1 VRKGIWFFLG
11 GLLGLIL
18 VSCIARPEI
27 TPLPP
32 SPMLPA
38 IPTLPTKPVS
48 PKATPTLIAD
58 NSTCIACHTNEDAL
72 KELAVEPEKPESLSE
87 GEG

>member
-1 VRKGIWFFLG
+1 MRKGIWLFLG
-11 GLLGLIL
+11 GLLGLVL
-18 VSCIARPEI
+18 AACMARPEI

-38 IPTLPTKPVS
+38 VPTSEATLVSLKAPPV
-48 PKATPTLIAD
+48 D
-58 NSTCIACHTNEDAL
+58 NSTCIACHSNEEMLRAL
-72 KELAVEPEKPESLSE
+72 AKEPEKAEALSE

>member
-1 VRKGIWFFLG
+1 MRRGIWLFLG
-11 GLLGLIL
+11 GLLGLVL
-18 VSCIARPEI
+18 TACLARPEI

-38 IPTLPTKPVS
+38 IPTLAAPPVPPTETPS
-48 PKATPTLIAD
+48 PAAD
-58 NSTCIACHTNEDAL
+58 SSTCIACHTNEESLKAL
-72 KELAVEPEKPESLSE
+72 AKEPEEVEHLSE